1 MKSIYCTLWVVLCV
15 SVCLC
20 YFCFFTHSFD
30 RTTSWTYGA
39 HELHVLYA
47 FTYYIFSV
55 YLCSITRIHFYT
67 PRCVCCIVI
76 TMLLCIRMLDYSV
89 ACSLTHSFIFCFEI
103 LIFLQLNLPSVP
115 ECSLHT
121 DIIVNIIAGSFSRI
135 EQITF
140 CISRCLQRLFSYRT
154 AWFYGLLRVE
164 PNTKCHA
171 TAKDGNVCCGC
182 GWGWMYGFCGT

>member
-1 MKSIYCTLWVVLCV
+1 MYCTLWVVLCV

-67 PRCVCCIVI
+67 ARCVCCIVI

-89 ACSLTHSFIFCFEI
+89 SACSLTHSFIFCFEI

-154 AWFYGLLRVE
+154 AWFYGLPRVE